1 MPDLETGKPYH
12 EDLSFEFSANYDTLK
27 LYNKANLDSH
37 TRKLYKGEF
46 MDLFF
51 RDGKK
56 RVTLPATTVPPQ
68 RKARRRTPHM
78 I

>member
-37 TRKLYKGEF
+37 TRKL
-46 MDLFF
+46 
-51 RDGKK
+51 
-56 RVTLPATTVPPQ
+56 
-68 RKARRRTPHM
+68 
-78 I
+78 

>member
-51 RDGKK
+51 EEGK
-56 RVTLPATTVPPQ
+56 
-68 RKARRRTPHM
+68 
-78 I
+78 